1 MEDRIKVVYDGAIYT
16 GTVLEAGEESSV
28 IAIKEL
34 GFIEVENKDIIGK
47 NEGVWITMNDP
58 FLSDWG
64 KAKGKINK
72 CIMRCDSYAE
82 AKEIAI
88 KLKMQGSFKY
98 VHIHIN
104 GLPYMDKNRYY
115 ISKVSN
121 KGNWWSVNEE
131 DYFEVHID

>member
-1 MEDRIKVVYDGAIYT
+1 MEDKIKVVYDGAIYT
-16 GTVLEAGEESSV
+16 GTMLEEGMESSV

-47 NEGVWITMNDP
+47 NEGVWITFNDK

-64 KAKGKINK
+64 KSKGKINK
-72 CIMRCDSYAE
+72 CIMKCDSYAE
-82 AKEIAI
+82 AREIAI
-88 KLKMQGSFKY
+88 KLKMQSGFQY

-104 GLPYMDKNRYY
+104 GLPYMDKHKYY

-121 KGNWWSVNEE
+121 KGNWWSVSEE
-131 DYFEVHID
+131 DYFDIHID